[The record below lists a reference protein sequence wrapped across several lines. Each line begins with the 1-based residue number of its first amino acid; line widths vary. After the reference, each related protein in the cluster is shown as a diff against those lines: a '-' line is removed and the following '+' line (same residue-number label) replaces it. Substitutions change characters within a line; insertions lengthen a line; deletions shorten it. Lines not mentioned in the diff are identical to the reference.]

1 MIACSNLIR
10 FRAQCAKLDR
20 LIEGQTFV
28 EGRVRTP
35 SRRRALLDVKVTI
48 KESDTVHDTN
58 LGQDQG

>member
-1 MIACSNLIR
+1 MIDCTNLIR
-10 FRAQCAKLDR
+10 FHVQCAKLDR

-28 EGRVRTP
+28 ERRVRTP
-35 SRRRALLDVKVTI
+35 SRRCALLDVKVTI